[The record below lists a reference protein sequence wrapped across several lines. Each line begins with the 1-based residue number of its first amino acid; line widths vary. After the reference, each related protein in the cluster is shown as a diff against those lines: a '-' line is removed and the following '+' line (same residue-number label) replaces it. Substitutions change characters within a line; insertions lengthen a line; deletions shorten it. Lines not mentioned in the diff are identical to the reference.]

1 MRPIVQVRDLS
12 KRYHLRWSRNTHP
25 TLREALVGAAKSPFE
40 RLAGR
45 HGTENALWALRH
57 VTFDVNPGEVI
68 GIIGPNGAGKSTLL
82 KILSRIT
89 KPTEGEAD
97 IYGRVGSLLEI
108 GTGFHPDLTGR
119 ENIYLNAAI
128 LGMRRAEIKRK
139 LDEIIAFSEVGQFL
153 EIPVKFYSSGMYLR
167 LAFSVAAHLDPEV
180 LILDEVMAVGDASF
194 QKKCLTKMNDVRSEG
209 RTVFFV
215 SHNME
220 SIKQLCNRVF
230 LVTAGE
236 LSEGPDMLETIAQYT
251 AAAHRNRIRWATQKA
266 QLPRLVLRLRRCKL
280 DRARFATLA

>member
-1 MRPIVQVRDLS
+1 MRPIVQVRNLG

-25 TLREALVGAAKSPFE
+25 TLREALVGAVKSPFE

-45 HGTENALWALRH
+45 NGSESALWALRN
-57 VTFDVNPGEVI
+57 VSFEVQRGEVI

-82 KILSRIT
+82 KVLARIT

-128 LGMRRAEIKRK
+128 LGMRRAEIRRK
-139 LDEIIAFSEVGQFL
+139 LDEIIAFSEVDQFL
-153 EIPVKFYSSGMYLR
+153 EVPVKFYSSGMYVR
-167 LAFSVAAHLDPEV
+167 LAFSVAAHLEPEV
-180 LILDEVMAVGDASF
+180 LILDEVLAVGDAKF
-194 QKKCLTKMNDVRSEG
+194 QKKCLTKMHEVSREG

-230 LVTAGE
+230 LINAGE
-236 LSEGPDMLETIAQYT
+236 LNEGANMRATIAQYMNDSSVKQNLSNEAESAESGAGVL
-251 AAAHRNRIRWATQKA
+251 AASA
-266 QLPRLVLRLRRCKL
+266 PVGPV
-280 DRARFATLA
+280 